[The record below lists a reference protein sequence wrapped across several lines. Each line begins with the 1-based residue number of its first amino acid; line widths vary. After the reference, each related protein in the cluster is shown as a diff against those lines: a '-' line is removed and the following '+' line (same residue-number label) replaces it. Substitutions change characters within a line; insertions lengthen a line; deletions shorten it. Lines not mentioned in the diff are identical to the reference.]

1 MEQGSTKCQKRF
13 LIKCAFHNRTFTMM
27 LDNVRLPLL
36 HSVFG
41 LNFNVNIYENFTK
54 NDLYALGEQVYKRHI
69 VFLKLGHC
77 DGSNRRCRR
86 HCYRPP
92 D

>member
-1 MEQGSTKCQKRF
+1 MSSTSTIRPV
-13 LIKCAFHNRTFTMM
+13 TMSQFYEH
-27 LDNVRLPLL
+27 DVSFV

-54 NDLYALGEQVYKRHI
+54 NGLYALGEQVYKRHI
-69 VFLKLGHC
+69 VFVKLGYC

-92 D
+92 DYQPP